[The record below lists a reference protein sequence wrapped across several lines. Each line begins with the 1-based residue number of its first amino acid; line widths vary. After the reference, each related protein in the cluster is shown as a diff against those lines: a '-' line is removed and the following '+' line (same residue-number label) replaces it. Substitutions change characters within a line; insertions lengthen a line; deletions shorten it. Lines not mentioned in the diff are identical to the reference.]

1 MSVIVINC
9 VTLGSYQPCRD
20 ISVCD
25 GKCQILKIVDD
36 VIFAYFAAE
45 MIIKMVGNNHIISLI
60 IDHTTTTHHTSSQ
73 GGHGSVWS
81 RVLPRR
87 ELEQARL
94 FHRPHRVLWTQY
106 ISDLRFIFE
115 TFSCS
120 RLLDYFEFSGGAV
133 NLTAI
138 RTVRVLRPLRAIN
151 RIPSMFGGFC
161 VF

>member
-9 VTLGSYQPCRD
+9 VTLVSYQPCRD

-60 IDHTTTTHHTSSQ
+60 IPPPHIFPRWPWECLVEGATSQRAGTSSTVSSSSQ
-73 GGHGSVWS
+73 GTVDS
-81 RVLPRR
+81 LY
-87 ELEQARL
+87 
-94 FHRPHRVLWTQY
+94 F
-106 ISDLRFIFE
+106 RFEIIFE

-120 RLLDYFEFSGGAV
+120 RFLDYFEFSGGAV

-151 RIPSMFGGFC
+151 RIPSMLVCSC
-161 VF
+161 VFKKLL